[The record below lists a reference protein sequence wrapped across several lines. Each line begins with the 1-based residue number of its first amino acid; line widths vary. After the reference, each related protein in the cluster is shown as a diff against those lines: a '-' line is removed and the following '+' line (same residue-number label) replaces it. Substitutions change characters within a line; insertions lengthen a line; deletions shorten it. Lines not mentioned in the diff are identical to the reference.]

1 MAIKKRHWL
10 WNLVIV
16 VTIIICLLAFALH
29 AKNWTRVEDG
39 RMELISGFYYTAI
52 PFAEIEKVSMVPKI
66 PELERINGFS
76 AWDVEKGVFRDT
88 LNKIENIRVYIDDLK
103 QEKIRLDRKDSS
115 IVYFNFTDSLRTRDF
130 YELLTSKIVKAENK

>member
-16 VTIIICLLAFALH
+16 LTIIICLLAFALH
-29 AKNWTRVEDG
+29 AKNWTKIENG
-39 RMELISGFYYTAI
+39 SMKLISGFYYTEI
-52 PFAEIEKVSMVPKI
+52 PFADIEKVSLVPKI

-88 LNKIENIRVYIDDLK
+88 LNNVENIRIYIDDLK
-103 QEKIRLDRKDSS
+103 QEKIRLDKKDSS
-115 IVYFNFTDSLRTRDF
+115 IVYFNFKDSLKTKVF
-130 YELLTSKIVKAENK
+130 FELLTSKIGKVDNE